1 MHNTISS
8 FVSSLISKHPYP
20 YFNLNTIT
28 SAADILS
35 VDSYMSIYAWSGS
48 GRIRTYSAETLDLQS
63 SPPLQLRRWPILIM
77 SNNFVTL
84 EGLEPS
90 TPALRTCDRTQTCD
104 PCWFISKPAHSINWT
119 TQANAIFRDNRE
131 LKSAVLYL
139 LSYKVN
145 ISAEGERLELS
156 RRFSVDLPR

>member
-1 MHNTISS
+1 
-8 FVSSLISKHPYP
+8 
-20 YFNLNTIT
+20 
-28 SAADILS
+28 
-35 VDSYMSIYAWSGS
+35 
-48 GRIRTYSAETLDLQS
+48 
-63 SPPLQLRRWPILIM
+63 M

-104 PCWFISKPAHSINWT
+104 PCWFISKTAHSINWT
-119 TQANAIFRDNRE
+119 TQVNAIFRDNRE

-145 ISAEGERLELS
+145 ISAESIGIEPNTVLPVRSNLAGCPYHHQGLLSIKIVLWITNNHRYFFTPSRFRFLPAESWGVDPHTFHCARCFQDSAQGRLS
-156 RRFSVDLPR
+156 